1 MRWRGFCGLR
11 RATWLA
17 PTGSSKQSINRA
29 LARAQNLKIQLE
41 LLATKGAVAIDR
53 FEEYQSGQGVSA
65 RDGGRGIGAAGLA
78 GIQTVTNQQ
87 AFLRKQAPAPI
98 PSDSI

>member
-1 MRWRGFCGLR
+1 MARLLR
-11 RATWLA
+11 PEARHVARADR
-17 PTGSSKQSINRA
+17 KQQAEYRT
-29 LARAQNLKIQLE
+29 LARAQNLQLQLE

-65 RDGGRGIGAAGLA
+65 RDGGRGIAAGLA
-78 GIQTVTNQQ
+78 GIQAVTNQQ